1 MVIQNRHF
9 VTIIIVVIATGMYLT
24 GCEETG
30 VEASVNSDVASSVV
44 LDSPGKSHAD
54 MANQDTK
61 GIKRALASLRGA
73 TAAFHNI
80 DKANKAGYDT
90 PITPCWYHS
99 ELGAMGYHYGNL
111 EYLEN
116 GEVDLLKPEA
126 LMYEPG
132 PGGHYR
138 LVGMEYI
145 VPVAAWEGEGNPRLL
160 GQEYH
165 LNQTLGLYT
174 LHIWLWR
181 NNPNGM
187 FAAWNP
193 KVTCEYA
200 EESEDRAG
208 M

>member
-1 MVIQNRHF
+1 MIKQSSYLF
-9 VTIIIVVIATGMYLT
+9 TILIAVIATGMYLA
-24 GCEETG
+24 GCEDAGIESSLDS
-30 VEASVNSDVASSVV
+30 EVASSEV
-44 LDSPGKSHAD
+44 LGSPGKSHAG
-54 MANQDTK
+54 MAIQGTGD
-61 GIKRALASLRGA
+61 ISRELASLRRE
-73 TAAFHNI
+73 TAPFHNI
-80 DKANKAGYDT
+80 NKAIQANYDT

-99 ELGAMGYHYGNL
+99 DLGAMGYHYGNL
-111 EYLEN
+111 SLFD
-116 GEVDLLKPEA
+116 GSVDLLKPEA

-145 VPVAAWEGEGNPRLL
+145 VPIDAWEGEDLPSLL

-165 LNQTLGLYT
+165 PNENLGLYT
-174 LHIWLWR
+174 LHLWLWR
-181 NNPNGM
+181 DNPNGL

-208 M
+208 L